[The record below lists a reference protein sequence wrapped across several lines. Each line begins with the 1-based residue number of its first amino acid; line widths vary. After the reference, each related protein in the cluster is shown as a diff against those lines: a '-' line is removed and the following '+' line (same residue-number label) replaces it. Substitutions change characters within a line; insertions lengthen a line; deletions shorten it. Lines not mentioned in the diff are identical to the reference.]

1 MRRLARVPEGYSSTV
16 VSSRL
21 SGGSDGASSTQGLTG
36 AGRLP
41 RRKLARRRGSPHGSG
56 RVGPDSRHDAV
67 DVGRGRMKRVDGD
80 VSSGERVRG
89 ISLANQLA
97 AKSFA
102 RNVAPT
108 IQTLTAAGFISQ
120 RTLANELNQ
129 RRIPTARGGRWHST
143 TVQRL
148 LLRLG
153 WAGNGNGA
161 LAIRR
166 IADARA
172 EAVGPTIRDLRKA
185 GLSAKAIAREL
196 NERRIPTA
204 RGGKW
209 HTTSVGR
216 VLERL
221 NRLDRT
227 SNNRHRR

>member
-1 MRRLARVPEGYSSTV
+1 
-16 VSSRL
+16 
-21 SGGSDGASSTQGLTG
+21 
-36 AGRLP
+36 
-41 RRKLARRRGSPHGSG
+41 
-56 RVGPDSRHDAV
+56 
-67 DVGRGRMKRVDGD
+67 MKRVDGD

-97 AKSFA
+97 AESFA

-129 RRIPTARGGRWHST
+129 RPIPTARGGRWHST

-172 EAVGPTIRDLRKA
+172 EAVGPTIRELRKA
-185 GLSAKAIAREL
+185 GLSAKAIAHEL

-204 RGGKW
+204 RGGRMRDPNPAQPYRCTMAASGVYGYW
-209 HTTSVGR
+209 RSAGSFERCWTT
-216 VLERL
+216 
-221 NRLDRT
+221 
-227 SNNRHRR
+227 H